1 VSPGSF
7 KFYKHKVWGILSIYL
22 ITVALAF
29 LPLQHAP
36 SHQWSTS
43 PPKQK
48 GLSLVG
54 PAICLLGLLMA
65 KPIEAPLASDSL
77 SPPNNQMVT
86 TNMTRRQYAQTSVGH
101 PSEFQSANKLMEKL
115 GKMTYYQEW
124 GD

>member
-1 VSPGSF
+1 
-7 KFYKHKVWGILSIYL
+7 
-22 ITVALAF
+22 
-29 LPLQHAP
+29 
-36 SHQWSTS
+36 
-43 PPKQK
+43 
-48 GLSLVG
+48 
-54 PAICLLGLLMA
+54 MA